1 MKDAIIELTKSELF
15 ILLGGVGTIG
25 IILTGISVWLGGL
38 ISERLKQSWQ
48 RSTNRDV
55 ENLRAT
61 LNKEIEHIKADKQ
74 KDTSI
79 VSALL
84 NQSGQINHKV
94 LEKRITSVDAAWDN
108 LLKIRA
114 TMPPVVY
121 LTYTILLDSEVNNQ
135 TLDKN
140 NRGDGSFGDLINDID
155 MYRFTNEYSPF
166 TKEIQKLRP
175 FLSQKLSLLL
185 YVYGAVIGRLVYYLK
200 ENYSKGKAKPWREDN
215 GTNQL
220 LNAVLNTKEMEF
232 LYNKDNVQSLQ
243 QTLDL
248 MEVKILDEMNK
259 MLSGHMLADDAIAL
273 TRKWSE
279 VNKATN

>member
-1 MKDAIIELTKSELF
+1 
-15 ILLGGVGTIG
+15 
-25 IILTGISVWLGGL
+25 
-38 ISERLKQSWQ
+38 
-48 RSTNRDV
+48 
-55 ENLRAT
+55 
-61 LNKEIEHIKADKQ
+61 
-74 KDTSI
+74 
-79 VSALL
+79 
-84 NQSGQINHKV
+84 
-94 LEKRITSVDAAWDN
+94 
-108 LLKIRA
+108 
-114 TMPPVVY
+114 MPPVVY
-121 LTYTILLDSEVNNQ
+121 LTYSILLDSEVNNQ
-135 TLDKN
+135 TLDRN
-140 NRGDGSFGDLINDID
+140 TRGDGSFGDLINDID

-200 ENYSKGKAKPWREDN
+200 ESYSKGKAKPWREDN

-232 LYNKDNVQSLQ
+232 LYDKDNVQSLQ